1 MANTRGP
8 ARLYAGNV
16 IPHHRKVLV
25 LKANTAILEHQVV
38 IHNVRSLMN
47 LRSAE
52 PLPVLPKL
60 PGAFLLCLLLSF
72 AAHWAMLDLA
82 VGGPISVAIAK
93 KKSNVANVP
102 SALIVSL
109 APTEKAIAKV
119 DPAMEGDLAKILQSP
134 SSPKSGLLAS
144 KENVYFRRR
153 DLTVS
158 PRMLGELRIVA
169 PTIQK
174 GHPVVSIKARVFLD
188 ETGRPEM
195 VRIEDKWVQEDI
207 AQAAIKALEAVRFS
221 PGEIRGEPVKSQI
234 LIGLEFVAR
243 EKSLDELS
251 GR

>member
-1 MANTRGP
+1 
-8 ARLYAGNV
+8 
-16 IPHHRKVLV
+16 
-25 LKANTAILEHQVV
+25 
-38 IHNVRSLMN
+38 MN
-47 LRSAE
+47 LRFAE

-60 PGAFLLCLLLSF
+60 PGTFLLCLLLSL

-93 KKSNVANVP
+93 NKSNVANVP
-102 SALIVSL
+102 STLIVSL
-109 APTEKAIAKV
+109 VPAEKTIAKV
-119 DPAMEGDLAKILQSP
+119 DPVMEGDPAKILQSP

-153 DLTVS
+153 DLSVS

-169 PTIQK
+169 PAIQK
-174 GHPVVSIKARVFLD
+174 GYPIISIKARVFLD

-195 VRIEDKWVQEDI
+195 VQIEDKSAQEDI
-207 AQAAIKALEAVRFS
+207 AQAAIKALAVVRFS

-234 LIGLEFVAR
+234 LIGLEFAAR